1 MARWQRL
8 YGPGARQMGG
18 GLMNMLGR
26 RLDWALSQVPRS
38 LKWLAIP
45 ISLLLFLQWPLRE
58 YVQAYSREAN
68 DLGQWLFALYVAASV
83 VAATRAGTH
92 LATDA
97 VARHYRPAT
106 RRLIAQAGN
115 LLALTP
121 WALCILITA
130 TPPILR
136 SLGQLERFPETG
148 NSGYFVVKLA
158 LWVLALGVLASIIVD
173 LIKPADKD
181 EP

>member
-1 MARWQRL
+1 
-8 YGPGARQMGG
+8 
-18 GLMNMLGR
+18 MLGR
-26 RLDWALSQVPRS
+26 RLDRALSQVPRS

-45 ISLLLFLQWPLRE
+45 NSLLLFLQWPLRE

-106 RRLIAQAGN
+106 RRFLAHAGN
-115 LLALTP
+115 LLALAP
-121 WALCILITA
+121 WALCILVTA

-148 NSGYFVVKLA
+148 NPGYFVVKLA
-158 LWVLALGVLASIIVD
+158 LWVLAGGVLATIIVD
-173 LIKPADKD
+173 LIKPCDKD